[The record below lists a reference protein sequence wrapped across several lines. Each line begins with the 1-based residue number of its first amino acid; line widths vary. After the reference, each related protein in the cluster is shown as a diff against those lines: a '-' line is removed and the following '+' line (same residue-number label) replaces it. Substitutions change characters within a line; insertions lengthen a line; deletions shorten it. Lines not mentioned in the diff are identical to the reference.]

1 MTRESRDT
9 HSLLI
14 VPREWRPLLL
24 TVLFVVCLPLLV
36 KNDYLYFLF
45 NIIAINA
52 LVVLGLN
59 LLIGAT
65 GQVSLG
71 HAAFF
76 GLGAYLSAIAGTTW
90 HWPLPMALAFA
101 LLFVAGVS
109 FLLALPTL
117 RLEGHY
123 LVMATLGFNIIVDIL
138 LVQMEG
144 LTGGPSGFPGISRLH
159 LGDFVLKTDREFYY
173 FIWGLLL
180 VLLGLTLN
188 LGDSRL
194 GRALLAIHE
203 KDLTAQS
210 LGIPSFRY
218 KVAAF
223 VLSAVYAAL
232 AGFCY
237 AHYVTFISP
246 KTFDIFYS
254 VQVVTM
260 VAVGGMGN
268 IWGGLAGTILL
279 TCLPEVLHNLED
291 VHVLLYGLILMGVLV
306 FCPEGLISG
315 LLSLPFVKK
324 LKRFGKQEAGDV
336 GKPERKVP
344 HGPERGV
351 SATRVPADA
360 APADADS
367 PRPVDQR
374 GASAGPEAPL
384 LTFRDVSVSFGGLQA
399 LHEIALDVPAG
410 SIVALIGPNGAG
422 KTTLLNV
429 TSGLIRPQ
437 QGKILLDGRNI
448 LELAPF
454 QIAAGGI
461 GRTFQAVQ
469 VYQKLTVLENVLL
482 GYHLAGRSGFLAA
495 YLHTRRERREE
506 RGLYEKAMELLD
518 DFGLA
523 GKASWMAQRLSL
535 FEQKTLE
542 LARTLALS
550 PTALLLDEP
559 AGGLNP
565 RESALFVDRISS
577 LRGRGM
583 GIILVE
589 HDMNVVMRLADRVA
603 VLQHGSLIASGTPRV
618 IQQDPKVI
626 AAYLGVK
633 KTRSGGGG
641 HRA

>member
-1 MTRESRDT
+1 MARESRDT
-9 HSLLI
+9 HSLTI

-24 TVLFVVCLPLLV
+24 TALFVCCLPLLV
-36 KNDYLYFLF
+36 RNDYLYFLF

-52 LVVLGLN
+52 MVVLGLN
-59 LLIGAT
+59 LLIGST

-90 HWPLPMALAFA
+90 HWPLPCALLFA
-101 LLFVAGVS
+101 LLFVAGTS

-144 LTGGPSGFPGISRLH
+144 LTGGPSGFPGIPRLH
-159 LGDFVLKTDREFYY
+159 LGDFVLRTDRESYA
-173 FIWGLLL
+173 FIWGLFL
-180 VLLGLTLN
+180 VLFGLTLN

-194 GRALLAIHE
+194 GRALRAIHE

-210 LGIPSFRY
+210 VGIPSFRY
-218 KVAAF
+218 KVVTF

-268 IWGGLAGTILL
+268 LWGGLAGAVLL

-306 FCPEGLISG
+306 FCPEGLVSG

-324 LKRFGKQEAGDV
+324 LKRFGNENAVGPGGPPRTIPHSPAG
-336 GKPERKVP
+336 R
-344 HGPERGV
+344 V
-351 SATRVPADA
+351 SANGSASKAVPGSQVDGEG
-360 APADADS
+360 APGS
-367 PRPVDQR
+367 PEPPR
-374 GASAGPEAPL
+374 L
-384 LTFRDVSVSFGGLQA
+384 CFRDVSVSFGGLQA
-399 LHEIALDVPAG
+399 LHEIGLDVPAG
-410 SIVALIGPNGAG
+410 SITALIGPNGAG

-437 QGKILLDGRNI
+437 NGKILLDGRNI
-448 LELAPF
+448 LGLPPF

-482 GYHLAGRSGFLAA
+482 GYHLAGRSGFLAV

-506 RGLYEKAMELLD
+506 RGLHDKAMELLD

-523 GKASWMAQRLSL
+523 GKAFWPAQRLSL
-535 FEQKTLE
+535 FEQKILE

-559 AGGLNP
+559 VGGLNP
-565 RESALFVDRISS
+565 RESALLVDHISS
-577 LRGRGM
+577 LRGGGM

-603 VLQHGSLIASGTPRV
+603 VLQHGSLIASGTPRE

-633 KTRSGGGG
+633 RTGSGGRE

>member
-1 MTRESRDT
+1 MTGKSSQMHT
-9 HSLLI
+9 AILI
-14 VPREWRPLLL
+14 PREWRPFLL
-24 TVLFVVCLPLLV
+24 TAIFIGCLPLV
-36 KNDYLYFLF
+36 IENDYLFTLF

-59 LLIGAT
+59 LLVGST

-76 GLGAYLSAIAGTTW
+76 GMGAYLSAIAGTTW
-90 HWPLPMALAFA
+90 QWPLPCALAFA
-101 LLFVAGVS
+101 LLFVAGTS

-144 LTGGPSGFPGISRLH
+144 LTGGPSGFPGIPRLH
-159 LGDFVLKTDREFYY
+159 LGSFVLRTDREFYY
-173 FIWGLLL
+173 FIWGLFLIL
-180 VLLGLTLN
+180 FGLTLN
-188 LGDSRL
+188 LTDSRL
-194 GRALLAIHE
+194 GRALRAIHE

-223 VLSAVYAAL
+223 VLSTLYAAL

-268 IWGGLAGTILL
+268 IWGGLAGVVLL
-279 TCLPEVLHNLED
+279 TCLPEFLHSFED
-291 VHVLLYGLILMGVLV
+291 LHVLFYGLILMGVLV
-306 FCPEGLISG
+306 FCPEGLVASIGAVPLWKHLKQRLQKSPPAAGASQTPNAAGSG
-315 LLSLPFVKK
+315 AQHPPPAAVSFPVMPSSAETAAPLQERDGESTPLLSFK
-324 LKRFGKQEAGDV
+324 E
-336 GKPERKVP
+336 
-344 HGPERGV
+344 
-351 SATRVPADA
+351 
-360 APADADS
+360 
-367 PRPVDQR
+367 
-374 GASAGPEAPL
+374 
-384 LTFRDVSVSFGGLQA
+384 VSVSFGGLQA
-399 LHEIALDVPAG
+399 LQEISLDVRAG

-422 KTTLLNV
+422 KTTLLNA

-437 QGKILLDGRNI
+437 AGAIRLAGKDILG
-448 LELAPF
+448 LAPF
-454 QIAAGGI
+454 QVAAGGI

-469 VYQKLTVLENVLL
+469 VYQKSTVMENVLL
-482 GYHLAGRSGFLAA
+482 GYHLASRSGFLSA
-495 YLHTRRERREE
+495 YLHTPGERWEEQNLREE
-506 RGLYEKAMELLD
+506 AIELLD
-518 DFGLA
+518 EFGLA
-523 GKASWMAQRLSL
+523 EKALWPARRLSL

-542 LARTLALS
+542 MARTLALS
-550 PTALLLDEP
+550 PSALLLDEP

-565 RESALFVDRISS
+565 RESALFVERICG
-577 LRGRGM
+577 LRGRGI

-589 HDMNVVMRLADRVA
+589 HDMNVVMQLADQVA
-603 VLQHGSLIASGTPRV
+603 VLQHGHLIASGSPKE

-633 KTRSGGGG
+633 KPGSGGG
-641 HRA
+641 RRLA